1 MSYLRVGQNVEM
13 KVGRKYRERPMI
25 KKKDVFII
33 MISCGLTYIG
43 VMSVCM
49 QEINERV
56 VTKSTKKTF
65 EPDKYLASLSS
76 NYLLNCSMYIFSDFF
91 LCT

>member
-13 KVGRKYRERPMI
+13 KVGCKYRERPMI

-56 VTKSTKKTF
+56 VTKSTKKHLNQIPSIPLFQLPT
-65 EPDKYLASLSS
+65 E
-76 NYLLNCSMYIFSDFF
+76 LLDVYFF
-91 LCT
+91 

>member
-1 MSYLRVGQNVEM
+1 MIFFFFFFNETTGGKKNTLSYIMSYLRVGQNVEM
-13 KVGRKYRERPMI
+13 KVGCKYRERPMI

-56 VTKSTKKTF
+56 VTKSTKKH
-65 EPDKYLASLSS
+65 
-76 NYLLNCSMYIFSDFF
+76 LNQ
-91 LCT
+91 TNT